1 MQRNILSGTMSIPEQ
16 KTQRQ
21 LHQQLG
27 EFAQWMQRAKDTNE
41 VRKDK
46 QKSVPIAMLPMVF

>member
-1 MQRNILSGTMSIPEQ
+1 MQRNILSGTISIPEQ

-27 EFAQWMQRAKDTNE
+27 EFSQWMQRAKDADE

>member
-1 MQRNILSGTMSIPEQ
+1 MQRNILSGTICKPKQ
-16 KTQRQ
+16 KTQQQ

-27 EFAQWMQRAKDTNE
+27 DFAQWMQRTKDADE

-46 QKSVPIAMLPMVF
+46 QKSVPIAMLPIIF